1 MRCNKCGAE
10 LSDDAKFCS
19 YCGHKFEQEEP
30 IVPPHPITNNDTQT
44 EELYYS
50 EEVSSS
56 TSTKATNKFVE
67 KAKGKFLVFW
77 KGLDPFSKISSI
89 IIAIAALLLLIAMVA
104 GKAFAICISVLQISG
119 VIVALLMHKGKI
131 KLDEKQKFVKSLIL
145 CLTILFTLINVWSFS
160 WGTDDTSGNPS
171 HIIPNT
177 PTETQSEILS
187 PFGASD
193 CKGQDYTDLES
204 KFYAAGF
211 THIKTEPIED
221 LTSGEEDKLNAV
233 ESISINNIIE
243 FTKGQKFDEN
253 SEVLIQYHTYQK
265 CAVTLSVDFVPNLI
279 FSKYDVIIEVD
290 GDEEGTLPHGEDK
303 SFDLQLTP
311 GKHTISFVSADSS
324 SVSGEATISIKGTA
338 NVELKI
344 SCTSDAIDVEIVYVE
359 DMGAVGADEAIIT
372 EELITNK
379 NSNYETV
386 NQILTSA
393 GFTNIILQPQYDV
406 SPDSEDIGKTIEV
419 IIDGNSDY
427 ERGSVFAKNVDVT
440 ISYHASEADDP
451 EAIKAREAAAAL
463 EAVFPQEMARRAVV
477 VAMTNCQATDVF
489 TDDGNAYDPS
499 KFHSY
504 SDIDEFF
511 MLVEDGGI
519 WSAANESTWHVDGI
533 VLKIFGY
540 ETYLKASANVK
551 LDGDNYIVHNV
562 DRVIAAKEYL
572 DSDDPSKINVE
583 HMEPT
588 ESAPYLTVS
597 STLISEDRDNAAAID
612 KVNAK
617 ANRQT
622 WIESQFNW
630 WDGRHEALSDLI
642 KQNLNDS
649 DSFKHVDVS
658 YIDVSDEERM
668 NVVNTTLKDAGFSER
683 VEIGDLFVLEEFT
696 AKNAF
701 NATIKSTGYGIVR
714 SDNTVILLGIA

>member
-1 MRCNKCGAE
+1 MRCKKCGAE

-19 YCGHKFEQEEP
+19 YCGHKFEQEKP
-30 IVPPHPITNNDTQT
+30 VMPPPITNNDPNTADFQR
-44 EELYYS
+44 S
-50 EEVSSS
+50 KEVSSAS
-56 TSTKATNKFVE
+56 PQKTANKLVE

-77 KGLDPFSKISSI
+77 KGLDTFSKISSV
-89 IIAIAALLLLIAMVA
+89 IIAIAVLLLLIAMVA
-104 GKAFAICISVLQISG
+104 GKAVAVCISVLQISG

-131 KLDEKQKFVKSLIL
+131 KLDEKQKFLKPIIL
-145 CLTILFTLINVWSFS
+145 CVTLLFTLINVWSFS
-160 WGTDDTSGNPS
+160 WGTDDTPGNPS

-193 CKGQDYTDLES
+193 CKGQDYTDIES

-211 THIKTEPIED
+211 MHIKTEPIED
-221 LTSGEEDKLNAV
+221 LTSDEEDKLNAV
-233 ESISINNIIE
+233 ESISINNNIE
-243 FTKGQKFDEN
+243 FTKDQKFDEN

-265 CAVTLSVDFVPNLI
+265 CDVTLSVDFIPNLL

-290 GDEEGTLPHGEDK
+290 GDEEGTLPHGKDK

-311 GKHTISFVSADSS
+311 GEHTFSFISADSS
-324 SVSGEATISIKGTA
+324 SVSGETLIAIKGTA
-338 NVELKI
+338 DVELKI

-372 EELITNK
+372 KELITNK
-379 NSNYETV
+379 TSNYETV

-406 SPDSEDIGKTIEV
+406 PPDSEDIGKTIDV
-419 IIDGNSDY
+419 IIDGKSDY
-427 ERGSVFAKNVDVT
+427 DRGSVFAKNVDVT
-440 ISYHASEADDP
+440 ISYHASESDNP
-451 EAIKAREAAAAL
+451 ETIKAKEAAAAL

-489 TDDGNAYDPS
+489 IDDANAYDPS
-499 KFHSY
+499 KFHAY
-504 SDIDEFF
+504 SDIDDFF
-511 MLVEDGGI
+511 MLVEDGGE
-519 WSAANESTWHVDGI
+519 WSAADEVTWHVDGI
-533 VLKIFGY
+533 ILKIFGY

-572 DSDDPSKINVE
+572 DSDDPSKTNVE
-583 HMEPT
+583 HMEPA

-642 KQNLNDS
+642 KQNLNDR

-668 NVVNTTLKDAGFSER
+668 NVVNTTLKDAGISER

-701 NATIKSTGYGIVR
+701 NATIKSTGYGIVK